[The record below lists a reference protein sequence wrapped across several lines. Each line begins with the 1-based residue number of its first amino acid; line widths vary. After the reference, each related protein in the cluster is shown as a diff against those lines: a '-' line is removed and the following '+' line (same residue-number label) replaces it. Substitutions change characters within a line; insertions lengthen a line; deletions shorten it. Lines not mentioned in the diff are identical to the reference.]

1 MKKLMGK
8 GAWVSIAMI
17 LLLSGCAIVDLR
29 SSKLPDANISGLKS
43 FYVVANDVDPGKTHE
58 EIRDA
63 FIDMGFKAISG
74 PKSEMPENIDA
85 VVSYDD
91 RWFWDMTNYM
101 IELNLIIREPKTG
114 YPMAE
119 GESIRT
125 SLARK
130 NPKDMAKEIL
140 DSIFNPKS
148 TAE

>member
-1 MKKLMGK
+1 MKKLIGK
-8 GAWVSIAMI
+8 GTWVSIAMI

-58 EIRDA
+58 KIRDA
-63 FIDMGFKAISG
+63 FIDMGFKATSG

-130 NPKDMAKEIL
+130 NPKAMAKEIL